1 MKVLKEIGSW
11 IFYIFIAFIIASLLN
26 VFVFQITRVQGSSM
40 VPTLHNGDL
49 YIISKLGNAF
59 NAQPDYG
66 DIIVVDSRTERVR
79 TLADD
84 FFDILN
90 YNALTTFIRHNA
102 DDIYWVK
109 RVIGLPG
116 DVILLSDGIVYR
128 NGEALSE
135 EYINHEEYPV
145 YEDTEITVPEG
156 YLWVM
161 GDNRNHS
168 SDSRVIGCVPV
179 ENVIGKLKFRIKS
192 GR

>member
-84 FFDILN
+84 FSDILN

-128 NGEALSE
+128 NGEALFE

>member
-128 NGEALSE
+128 NGEALFE